1 MFKAFLNAFKVKE
14 LRAKLLFTAGII
26 IMERITANIPCPGV
40 DPKALA
46 NYLHKIG
53 GDDVNNSFMGLMDI
67 FSGGA
72 IGKFAIGT
80 LGIMPYI
87 SASIIMQLLVPV
99 LPSLEKMVREGES
112 GRQKIHQYTR
122 YLCLVICLIQGAVA
136 AMAMVNPSRLGLPTP
151 DVSLTT
157 HSGGLFICM
166 SILILSCAT
175 MVLMWMGEKITEHG
189 IGNGISILITV
200 NIIARMPDAL
210 IQLFELVRTGGG
222 IGSMNFKPVHLL
234 ILLMVFGLVTAFTI
248 VLTQGQRRVP
258 IQMIQ
263 KGYGNMHM
271 QSGTTYLP
279 LKVNFSG
286 VMPII
291 FAGAII
297 SVPEMVLRW
306 MPYTFT
312 RNLATYFSYG
322 GMPYT
327 VLYGLLIILFA
338 FFWVAN
344 QFNPIQI
351 SDNLKKEGAFIP
363 GIRPGQ
369 PTSDFLDST
378 MTKITLAGSLFLLA
392 LAIFPMFLYNSFKI
406 PFMIASFF
414 GGTSLLI
421 MVGVTLDTLSQLE
434 SQLTM
439 RNYEG
444 FLKHGRLRSRRS

>member
-1 MFKAFLNAFKVKE
+1 MFKAFLNAFKIKE
-14 LRAKLLFTAGII
+14 LRAKILFTAGII
-26 IMERITANIPCPGV
+26 IMERVAANIPCPGV
-40 DPKALA
+40 DPKALTD
-46 NYLHKIG
+46 YLHKIG
-53 GDDVNNSFMGLMDI
+53 GDDVNNTFMGMMDI

-72 IGKFAIGT
+72 LGKFAIGT

-99 LPSLEKMVREGES
+99 IPALEKMVREGEA
-112 GRQKIHQYTR
+112 GRQKINQYTR
-122 YLCLVICLIQGAVA
+122 YLCLLICLIQGAVA
-136 AMAMVNPSRLGLPTP
+136 AMAMVSPGKLGLPTP

-157 HSGGLFICM
+157 HSGPLFIGM
-166 SILILSCAT
+166 TVLILTCAT
-175 MVLMWMGEKITEHG
+175 MVLMWLGEKITEHG

-200 NIIARMPDAL
+200 NIIARMPDAVM
-210 IQLFELVRTGGG
+210 QLFDLVRTGGG
-222 IGSMNFKPVHLL
+222 IGSMHFKPVHLL
-234 ILLMVFGLVTAFTI
+234 ILLFVFGLVTAFTI
-248 VLTQGQRRVP
+248 MLTQGQRRVP
-258 IQMIQ
+258 IQMVQ

-306 MPYTFT
+306 IPFTRGMANYFAYGGVPYTF
-312 RNLATYFSYG
+312 
-322 GMPYT
+322 
-327 VLYGLLIILFA
+327 LYGFMIIVFA

-369 PTSDFLDST
+369 PTADFLDST
-378 MTKITLAGSLFLLA
+378 MTKITLAGSLLLLA
-392 LAIFPMFLYNSFKI
+392 LAVFPMFLYNSFKL

-421 MVGVTLDTLSQLE
+421 MVGVVLDTLSQLE

-444 FLKHGRLRSRRS
+444 FLKHGRVRGRRG